1 MREDESMLIEGTVG
15 PWRRYALDLSA
26 IRVFSKGMG
35 VRWLMI
41 SVSQTQKKTVSHYL
55 MEMDSVL
62 KEEFTKIIMQSGR
75 KP

>member
-15 PWRRYALDLSA
+15 PWRRYALDLRA

-41 SVSQTQKKTVSHYL
+41 SVSQTQNKNCVTLFNGDGFSFKGGIH
-55 MEMDSVL
+55 
-62 KEEFTKIIMQSGR
+62 
-75 KP
+75 